1 VIRRDEKYAML
12 GANVVV
18 ELTVRA
24 ASAGNQPRLA
34 VIRRADRAHQ
44 RTSDRRERG
53 ERRQVNRTSRTDRT
67 GRSPAQVQERE
78 VVGGAH

>member
-1 VIRRDEKYAML
+1 ML

-18 ELTVRA
+18 ELNSESRA
-24 ASAGNQPRLA
+24 PGNQPRLA

-44 RTSDRRERG
+44 RTSDRRERC
-53 ERRQVNRTSRTDRT
+53 ERRQVNRTSHTVRT

-78 VVGGAH
+78 VVGGAR